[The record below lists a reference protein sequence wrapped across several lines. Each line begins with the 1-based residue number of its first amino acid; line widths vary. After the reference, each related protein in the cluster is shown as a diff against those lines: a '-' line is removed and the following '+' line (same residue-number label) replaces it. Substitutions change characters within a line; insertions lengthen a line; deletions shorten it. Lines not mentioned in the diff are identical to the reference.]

1 MKATNN
7 KKSNNKRFC
16 NHKKLLYVLTFKMEK
31 KSTYGY

>member
-1 MKATNN
+1 MKTTNN
-7 KKSNNKRFC
+7 KKSNNERFC